1 VSAPAGDRW
10 QRDPQVLWRRIGD
23 GLVVLPP
30 DQAACLAVSGATGL
44 LWELLAE
51 PVDADG
57 LVERMAAVTG
67 ADPAAVQD
75 QVEVGLQVLAEA
87 GVLRPAVAR
96 SDA

>member
-30 DQAACLAVSGATGL
+30 ERAACLAVSGATGL

-51 PVDADG
+51 PVDAG
-57 LVERMAAVTG
+57 ELVERMATETG
-67 ADPAAVQD
+67 ADPAAVQA
-75 QVEVGLQVLAEA
+75 QVEAGLQVLAEA
-87 GVLRPAVAR
+87 GVLRRTAR
-96 SDA
+96 VGA

>member
-30 DQAACLAVSGATGL
+30 ERDACLAVSGAAGL

-57 LVERMAAVTG
+57 LVERMAAETG
-67 ADPAAVQD
+67 ADPAAVED
-75 QVEVGLQVLAEA
+75 QVRMGLQVLAEA
-87 GVLRPAVAR
+87 GALRPAVAR